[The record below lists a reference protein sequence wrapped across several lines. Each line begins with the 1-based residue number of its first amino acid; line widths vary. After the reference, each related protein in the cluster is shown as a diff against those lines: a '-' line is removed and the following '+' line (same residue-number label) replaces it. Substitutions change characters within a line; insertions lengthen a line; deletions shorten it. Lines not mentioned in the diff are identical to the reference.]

1 VNSVGTGAIPGGGAG
16 KRREEAASAPKAET
30 KWRTA
35 SAVAGAGARR
45 SHLRPAMPG
54 TGCGV
59 SSDRRG
65 PRRRIAPRRC
75 RHSIGNGL
83 NAIEVT
89 TERLPLQRG
98 QVVQQDSGGFGG
110 PRPDQSMAFSDAG
123 VGSRL
128 LELTLPG
135 QIHANASIDYRPDG
149 VRVHWSVPIPVGA
162 VNQRG
167 GLQIHPPQ
175 YGCRIF

>member
-1 VNSVGTGAIPGGGAG
+1 MRTLARGAI
-16 KRREEAASAPKAET
+16 
-30 KWRTA
+30 
-35 SAVAGAGARR
+35 ARAQPCR
-45 SHLRPAMPG
+45 DG

-65 PRRRIAPRRC
+65 PRRRIAARR
-75 RHSIGNGL
+75 RRDSIGNGL

-128 LELTLPG
+128 LELMLPG
-135 QIHANASIDYRPDG
+135 QIHAKASIDYRPDG
-149 VRVHWSVPIPVGA
+149 VRVHCSLPMPA
-162 VNQRG
+162 ETVNQRG
-167 GLQIHPPQ
+167 GVQIPPPQ